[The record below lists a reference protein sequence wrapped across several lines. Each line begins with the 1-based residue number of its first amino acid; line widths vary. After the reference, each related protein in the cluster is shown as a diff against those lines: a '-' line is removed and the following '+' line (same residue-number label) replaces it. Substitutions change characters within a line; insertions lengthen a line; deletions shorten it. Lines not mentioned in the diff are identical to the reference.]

1 MTRNLHIP
9 DVDLL
14 LALDGELDHSQSV
27 QVQSHLAHCWQCRTR
42 SSQLAQAITDFVL
55 LKSTVLDPKP
65 PTASGPTA
73 RLKATLSRQ
82 HQPSVLPWSRLAL
95 PAALGAA
102 IVLAFI
108 PLPGNPA
115 AASHLPNAKLT
126 PGATRYIQRE
136 QVCLLAPEADGHK
149 PSLQLANQVFSQ
161 YRIEHPN
168 PRAFEVDYLITPS
181 LGGAED
187 IRNLWPQPYAEGVWT
202 AHIKDALEDYL
213 RTKVC
218 DGSLDIAT
226 AQAEIAAN
234 WVAAYKKYFH
244 TTKPLPAH
252 ALFLKDRPWE

>member
-1 MTRNLHIP
+1 MTKNLHIP

-14 LALDGELDHSQSV
+14 LALDGELNHNQAD
-27 QVQSHLAHCWQCRTR
+27 QVQNHLAHCWQCRTR
-42 SSQLAQAITDFVL
+42 SSQLAQAITDFVH
-55 LKSTVLDPKP
+55 LKSDALDPKL
-65 PTASGPTA
+65 PTALGPTS
-73 RLKATLSRQ
+73 RLKATLSSQR
-82 HQPSVLPWSRLAL
+82 QPSTLLWRNLAL
-95 PAALGAA
+95 PAALSAA
-102 IVLAFI
+102 IILAFFL
-108 PLPGNPA
+108 LPGDPA

-126 PGATRYIQRE
+126 PGAIRYIQRE
-136 QVCLLAPEADGHK
+136 QVCVLTPEADDRK
-149 PSLQLANQVFSQ
+149 PSLQLASQVFAQ
-161 YRIEHPN
+161 YQIEKPR

-187 IRNLWPQPYAEGVWT
+187 IRNLWPQPYAGGVWT

-226 AQAEIAAN
+226 AQAEIASN

-244 TTKPLPAH
+244 TAKPLPAH